1 MFLKFVLTWVFIISL
16 ELMLQIFKLIFLI
29 VTDQKELRIIYLFL
43 FII

>member
-29 VTDQKELRIIYLFL
+29 VTDQKELRIVYLFL